1 MALFETRDP
10 KQYGQTL
17 VAGTLGRGAMTS
29 QASRL
34 ERKLTDIGIDLSS
47 RSVKENFCLVREF
60 LATIQGLVD
69 SFRERRG
76 HPS

>member
-47 RSVKENFCLVREF
+47 RSAKENFCLVREF